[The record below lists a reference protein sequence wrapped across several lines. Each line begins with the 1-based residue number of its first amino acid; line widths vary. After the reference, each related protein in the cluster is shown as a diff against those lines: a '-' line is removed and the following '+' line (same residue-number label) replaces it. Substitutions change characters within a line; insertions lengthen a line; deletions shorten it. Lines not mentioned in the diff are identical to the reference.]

1 MKIDNFDVSE
11 VVYELGGQT
20 KVAQICGI
28 TQAAVFNWTV
38 RGMPLSWYMYLKK
51 EFPNL
56 KAWNQ
61 KEINQQQAA
70 KDLPNA

>member
-11 VVYELGGQT
+11 VIYELGGQT

-38 RGMPLSWYMYLKK
+38 RGMPRGMKLFLK
-51 EFPNL
+51 ERFPNL

-61 KEINQQQAA
+61 KETKQKQGT